1 MYDSQQIGSGNRAA
15 PHDAR
20 PGRSRWRAAVS
31 VALGVALVAGGLA
44 APGVASGAEPG
55 RVAGAAP
62 LLAATGTAIPGSYI
76 VVLDGKPGTADAA
89 RAGSALSRAAALG
102 VTVEHRYDAA
112 LNGFSARLTP
122 TQVAA
127 LRDDPAVAYLA
138 PDQRVGID
146 VAQTPATWGIDR
158 IDQRNLPLNNTY
170 NYDQTGAGVTAYVI
184 DTGIRPTHT
193 QFGGRVFPGYTAI
206 ADGNGT
212 NDCNGHGTH
221 VAGTIGSTTYGVAK
235 AVRLVPVRVL
245 DCGGGGSFASVI
257 AGIDWVT
264 ANHSGPS
271 VANMSLGGGAY
282 QPIDDAVTNSINSGV
297 TYVLAAGNNNGN
309 ACALSPART
318 PTAITVGASTSAD
331 SRDTTYSNW
340 GPCLDLFAP
349 GTGITSAWPSSDTG
363 TNTISGTSMASPHV
377 AGAAALYLSTN
388 PTATPATVTAAIL
401 GRATPN
407 VLANVGTGS
416 PNLLLFTGTVAVSH
430 AGMTWRVLEQR
441 ADNVVRVGADELTNP
456 YLGDTPASAALPLLC
471 LLGTGAPV
479 PAGIVP
485 NQYAG
490 WSSGSVQITA
500 PVLGS
505 QLTSLAAANAVC
517 AATFG
522 TGWRMAEFHDG
533 VYSAGRFTL
542 RSGWSFWANGTPAA
556 NTRFWAHIND
566 QPANPWS

>member
-1 MYDSQQIGSGNRAA
+1 MSDSQQPGSGTGPAGTER
-15 PHDAR
+15 R
-20 PGRSRWRAAVS
+20 PDRRRWRAGAS
-31 VALGVALVAGGLA
+31 VALSIALAAGGLA
-44 APGVASGAEPG
+44 APGVAGAAPG
-55 RVAGAAP
+55 RVAGPAP
-62 LLAATGTAIPGSYI
+62 LVAATGDTIPGSYV
-76 VVLDGKPGTADAA
+76 VVLAGKPGTADAA
-89 RAGSALSRAAALG
+89 RAGAAVSRAAALG
-102 VTVEHRYDAA
+102 VSIEHRYAAA

-122 TQVAA
+122 AQVAA

-138 PDQRVGID
+138 PNQRVGID

-158 IDQRNLPLNNTY
+158 VDQRNLPLDNTY
-170 NYDQTGAGVTAYVI
+170 NYDQTGTGVTAYVI
-184 DTGIRPTHT
+184 DTGIRSTHAE
-193 QFGGRVFPGYTAI
+193 FGGRVFPGYTAVS
-206 ADGNGT
+206 DGNGV

-245 DCGGGGSFASVI
+245 DCFGSGTAASVI

-264 ANHSGPS
+264 FNHSGPS

-297 TYVLAAGNNNGN
+297 TYVVAAGNNNGD

-340 GPCLDLFAP
+340 GGCLDLFAP
-349 GTGITSAWPSSDTG
+349 GTAITSTWSFADSAI
-363 TNTISGTSMASPHV
+363 NTISGTSMASPHV
-377 AGAAALYLSTN
+377 AGAAALYLSTH
-388 PTATPATVTAAIL
+388 PTATPATVTSWIL

-407 VLANVGTGS
+407 VLSNVGTGS
-416 PNLLLFTGTVAVSH
+416 PNLLLYTGAVAASH

-441 ADNVVRVGADELTNP
+441 ADNVVRVGADALTNA
-456 YLGDTPASAALPLLC
+456 YQGDTPASAALPLLC
-471 LLGTGAPV
+471 LSVTGAPL
-479 PAGIVP
+479 PAGIVTD
-485 NQYAG
+485 QYAG
-490 WSSGSVQITA
+490 WSSGSVRITA

-505 QLTSLAAANAVC
+505 QLTSLGAADAICVAN
-517 AATFG
+517 FG
-522 TGWRMAEFHDG
+522 AGWRMAEFHDG
-533 VYSAGRFTL
+533 IYTIGRFRA

-556 NTRFWAHIND
+556 NTRFWTHIND